1 MWYSCQNI
9 FKFFTILSFLLCIN
23 CPFFTQNN
31 DSISSTNKFSLSEKN
46 TEEGMWDFEID
57 DDFNLP
63 KNKPKAIK
71 NEIDIAQLQCSQNS
85 VFSSNNIKL
94 NIPYNQIN
102 SYAISERTYFKT
114 LQTQK
119 DIISLQFGIGFSLFQ
134 LNLGRNRAIIDDDT
148 ITFTY
153 STQDVT
159 KNYLR
164 YNYLTIPLKFNFKPF
179 PLKQDK
185 LQLSLALHYNYA
197 LSGKYQ
203 FSYNENGFTKK
214 EITTG
219 KLHQKSQFITSR
231 GQVTYKSF
239 GVFFESSLN
248 AVFAIFHK
256 PFFHRFG
263 IVICNY

>member
-23 CPFFTQNN
+23 YPLFTQNN
-31 DSISSTNKFSLSEKN
+31 DSISSTNKFSLAEKN
-46 TEEGMWDFEID
+46 TEEGMWDFEKD
-57 DDFNLP
+57 DDFNLA
-63 KNKPKAIK
+63 KNKTKAVK
-71 NEIDIAQLQCSQNS
+71 NEIDISQLHCTKNV
-85 VFSSNNIKL
+85 VFSKKNTKL
-94 NIPYNQIN
+94 NIPYNHIN
-102 SYAISERTYFKT
+102 SYAVSERNYFKT

-119 DIISLQFGIGFSLFQ
+119 DIVSLQFGIGFSLYQ
-134 LNLGRNRAIIDDDT
+134 LNLGRNKAIIDDDT
-148 ITFTY
+148 ITFAY
-153 STQDVT
+153 SNQEVT

-214 EITTG
+214 EIITG
-219 KLHQKSQFITSR
+219 KLHQKPQFITSR
-231 GQVTYKSF
+231 GQVTYKNF

-248 AVFAIFHK
+248 AVFSIFHE